1 MTEHDLIG
9 YIFMGTLG
17 AFFLLGLPGFAIWR
31 RFRPVGKPPE
41 FGKSVGFGKV
51 ATWSIHP
58 VDIVVAMG
66 YIAMFVAGWKMTGR
80 MEETETVRELDKWTV
95 TGNTLIM
102 LFFASVIP
110 FVMYWRVRPVEFFG
124 LNWPQWRWIFLI
136 VPGFLMGVILLASI
150 VWLAGWP
157 DFVKENFGGGLQ
169 ESVKAIR
176 ETNDIALIMLF
187 FASVIPFV
195 MYWRVRPVE
204 FFGLNWPQW
213 RWIFLIVPGF
223 LMGVILLASIVW
235 LAGWPDFVKENFGGG
250 LQESVKAIR
259 ETNDIALIA
268 AMISAAVIGAPIA
281 EEIIFR
287 GYLYPVAK
295 KYTSQWFAVLFTG
308 VLFGVV
314 HMNLMGFPQLALI
327 GILLAILY
335 EITGSLWVPIFCHMA
350 FNGMSMSL
358 MLLSKFVPVP

>member
-95 TGNTLIM
+95 TGNT
-102 LFFASVIP
+102 
-110 FVMYWRVRPVEFFG
+110 
-124 LNWPQWRWIFLI
+124 
-136 VPGFLMGVILLASI
+136 
-150 VWLAGWP
+150 
-157 DFVKENFGGGLQ
+157 
-169 ESVKAIR
+169 
-176 ETNDIALIMLF
+176 LIMLF

>member
-31 RFRPVGKPPE
+31 KFRPAGKPPE
-41 FGKSVGFGKV
+41 FGKTVGFGKV

-66 YIAMFVAGWKMTGR
+66 YIAMFVANWKMTGR
-80 MEETETVRELDKWTV
+80 MEETGTVRELDKWTV
-95 TGNTLIM
+95 IGSTLIT
-102 LFFASVIP
+102 LSFASVIP

-124 LNWPQWRWIFLI
+124 LKWPQWRSIFLI
-136 VPGFLMGVILLASI
+136 VPCFLFGVLFLAAI
-150 VWLAGWP
+150 VGLTGWP

-169 ESVKAIR
+169 DSVRVIQ
-176 ETNDIALIMLF
+176 ETRDL
-187 FASVIPFV
+187 S
-195 MYWRVRPVE
+195 
-204 FFGLNWPQW
+204 
-213 RWIFLIVPGF
+213 
-223 LMGVILLASIVW
+223 
-235 LAGWPDFVKENFGGG
+235 
-250 LQESVKAIR
+250 
-259 ETNDIALIA
+259 LIA
-268 AMISAAVIGAPIA
+268 AMITATVIGAPIA

-295 KYTSQWFAVLFTG
+295 KYTCQWFAILFTG

-314 HMNLMGFPQLALI
+314 HLNLMGFPQLALI
-327 GILLAILY
+327 GIVWAILY
-335 EITGSLWVPIFCHMA
+335 EKTGSLWVPIICHMA
-350 FNGMSMSL
+350 FNGMAVSY